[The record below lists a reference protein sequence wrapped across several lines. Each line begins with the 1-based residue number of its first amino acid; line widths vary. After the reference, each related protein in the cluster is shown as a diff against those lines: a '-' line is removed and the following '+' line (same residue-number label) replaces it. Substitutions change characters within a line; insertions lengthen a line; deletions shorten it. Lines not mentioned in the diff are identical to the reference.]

1 VSPTAVLGWVCGHG
15 RRAVGPIVPS
25 LAVNFVLKVGGRC
38 GFAPLAGKGVSRVL
52 ALAGPVITFI
62 GISLATQTAESEIG
76 PEVRGVFEG

>member
-1 VSPTAVLGWVCGHG
+1 MSPTAVLGRVWP
-15 RRAVGPIVPS
+15 RTASSRPQVPS

-52 ALAGPVITFI
+52 ALADPVVTFI

-76 PEVRGVFEG
+76 PEVQRVFEV